1 MKLNPVCLSKSWMIC
16 SLLSLAAAASLPGAN
31 SYLVHNLVSDLPNTA
46 DYVDKNLTNP
56 WGIASSAT
64 GPFWFGNNHSGTS
77 TLADTSGAPVALIVS
92 VPSPGMAP
100 GALTGVVFN
109 GTSSFLVAD
118 AKPASFLF
126 CTEDGTL
133 AGWNGSVNATQAK
146 ILVNNSAAKAV
157 YKGCA
162 LGGTAAAPLL
172 YAANFQAG
180 TIDVFGGDFKPIQD
194 PTAFKNAA
202 VPAGFA
208 PFNVQNLGGTLY
220 VTYAKQG
227 SSKMDDVAGPGNGYV
242 ASFDMSGKLFM
253 TVVSQG
259 PLNSPWG
266 LAIAP
271 AGFGDFGGS
280 LLVGNFGDGT
290 IHAFNASTG
299 ALMGVL
305 NDTTGKAITITGLW
319 ALQVGNG
326 GRGGDAAS
334 LYFTAG
340 SPGPNGEA
348 VETHGLF
355 GSIQS
360 APSFQVTGVK
370 NGASFSQTL
379 AANTFGTILGGGL
392 SATTRTWADKDFV
405 NGQLPT
411 QLDGAGVTVNDK
423 PAYISYVSPTQINF
437 LIPSDAA
444 PAAAQIKTTNNG
456 LSSAAASITLQSA
469 APSFFVFGTT
479 KYIAATHADG
489 SFIGPANLIAG
500 GSFTPAKPGET
511 VVLYAN
517 GFGQTTPP
525 VPNGQIV
532 KTALPLTQ
540 KPTVTMAG
548 MLAQVE
554 FAGLSATG
562 LYQLN
567 VIVPNIPEGAKT
579 PVDVTVAAT
588 ASGMQSQD
596 GVLLSVTPA
605 VAIQPTTLDIIN
617 FAFVPT
623 PVTVAAGTELT
634 WTNKDAATHTVTAD
648 DNRFLS
654 GNMPNGQSFSQKLLT
669 PGTYTYHCS
678 IHPNMKG
685 TIVVK

>member
-1 MKLNPVCLSKSWMIC
+1 MKVNPVCLSTRWLTSGLM
-16 SLLSLAAAASLPGAN
+16 LFAAAASLPGAN

-46 DYVDKNLTNP
+46 DHVDKNLTNP
-56 WGIASSAT
+56 WGIAASAT

-92 VPSPGMAP
+92 VPSPGTAP
-100 GALTGVVFN
+100 GAVTGVVFN
-109 GTSSFLVAD
+109 GTSSFPVGD
-118 AKPASFLF
+118 AKPAAFLF
-126 CTEDGTL
+126 CTEDGTI
-133 AGWNGSVNATQAK
+133 AGWNSSVDATHAK

-157 YKGCA
+157 YKGCT
-162 LGGTAAAPLL
+162 LGGAAATPLL

-180 TIDVFGGDFKPIQD
+180 TVDVFGGDFKPVQD
-194 PTAFKNAA
+194 ATAFKNAA
-202 VPAGFA
+202 VPTGFA

-220 VTYAKQG
+220 VTYAKQ
-227 SSKMDDVAGPGNGYV
+227 SSTKTDDVAGAGNGYV
-242 ASFDMSGKLFM
+242 ASFDMSGKLL
-253 TVVSQG
+253 TTLVSQG

-266 LAIAP
+266 MAIAP
-271 AGFGDFGGS
+271 AGFGDFGGA

-305 NDTTGKAITITGLW
+305 NDTTGKAISIAGLW

-411 QLDGAGVTVNDK
+411 QLDGVGVTVNDK

-444 PAAAQIKTTNNG
+444 PAAAQIKTMNNG

-489 SFIGPANLIAG
+489 SFIGPANLITG

-532 KTALPLTQ
+532 NTALPLTQ
-540 KPTVTMAG
+540 KPTVTIGG
-548 MLAQVE
+548 MPAQVA
-554 FAGLSATG
+554 FAGLSSTG

-567 VIVPNIPEGAKT
+567 VVVPNIPAGATT

-596 GVLLSVTPA
+596 GALLSVAPA
-605 VAIQPTTLDIIN
+605 SAIQPTTLDIIN
-617 FAFVPT
+617 FAFVPD
-623 PVTVAAGTELT
+623 PVTVAVER
-634 WTNKDAATHTVTAD
+634 N
-648 DNRFLS
+648 
-654 GNMPNGQSFSQKLLT
+654 
-669 PGTYTYHCS
+669 
-678 IHPNMKG
+678 
-685 TIVVK
+685 